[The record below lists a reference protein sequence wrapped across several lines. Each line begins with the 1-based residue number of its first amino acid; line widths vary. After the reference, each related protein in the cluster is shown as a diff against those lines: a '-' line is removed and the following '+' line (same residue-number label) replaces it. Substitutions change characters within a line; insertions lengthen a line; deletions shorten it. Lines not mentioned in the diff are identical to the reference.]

1 MGPGPMLRR
10 GAASTIAQASG
21 ENPLEQA
28 EETGVSRNMDPKEK
42 TKLNLDGWQDLIAH
56 MREGGSND
64 EDPFES
70 MVRQLSEAGVCD
82 EADIREF
89 TDLKQ
94 NFVSL
99 LHLLEDRTL
108 NQQQRERLEKQRDAI
123 GAEFGRV
130 ASRLMEK
137 LES

>member
-1 MGPGPMLRR
+1 
-10 GAASTIAQASG
+10 
-21 ENPLEQA
+21 
-28 EETGVSRNMDPKEK
+28 MDPEEK
-42 TKLNLDGWQDLIAH
+42 TKLDLDGWQDLIAH
-56 MREGGSND
+56 MREGGSKD

-70 MVRQLSEAGVCD
+70 MVRQISDAGVCD

-108 NQQQRERLEKQRDAI
+108 DQQQRERLEKERDAI
-123 GAEFGRV
+123 GANFRVV
-130 ASRLMEK
+130 ASRLMK
-137 LES
+137 

>member
-10 GAASTIAQASG
+10 GAASAIAQASG

-28 EETGVSRNMDPKEK
+28 KETGVSRNMDPKEK

-70 MVRQLSEAGVCD
+70 MVRQMSEAGLGD

-108 NQQQRERLEKQRDAI
+108 NHQQRERLEKERDSI
-123 GAEFGRV
+123 GVEFGLV
-130 ASRLMEK
+130 ARRLMET